1 MVSAYGFLFQPIS
14 LLLRLACLR
23 LDLKSA
29 SAALSFFITF
39 FFLLISA
46 ILLSSQT
53 MGDNGDW
60 VDADY
65 VAPPD
70 DVFEASLA
78 ERERRK
84 NDLYEIYTSGHNY
97 AAECVD
103 DLMDD
108 IKFLY
113 GAEVAGR
120 ARLYLR
126 GFFNDELA
134 LQAMGASW
142 RLHSDAE
149 WQHSRIDILAIF
161 CVDLRDI
168 LDFVPVDCADLISF
182 WNPDADDE
190 ADNLEAV
197 SICIEAVHGLSYWYD
212 FRALLREVESEHDC
226 LQNAVVSILKQQYG
240 DYGLWRQE
248 ARRRAAERPPIDWD
262 EVLAS

>member
-1 MVSAYGFLFQPIS
+1 MA
-14 LLLRLACLR
+14 
-23 LDLKSA
+23 
-29 SAALSFFITF
+29 
-39 FFLLISA
+39 
-46 ILLSSQT
+46 
-53 MGDNGDW
+53 DNGDW

-65 VAPPD
+65 VASPD
-70 DVFEASLA
+70 DVFEANLS

-103 DLMDD
+103 ILMDD

-113 GAEVAGR
+113 GAEVVGQ

-168 LDFVPVDCADLISF
+168 LEFVPVDCADLITF
-182 WNPDADDE
+182 WDPNADDE

-197 SICIEAVHGLSYWYD
+197 SIRIEAVHGLTYWYD
-212 FRALLREVESEHDC
+212 FRALLREVRSQHASLLD
-226 LQNAVVSILKQQYG
+226 AVVCILKQDYG
-240 DYGLWRQE
+240 DYGHWRRE
-248 ARRRAAERPPIDWD
+248 AHIRAAERPPIDWD